1 MCPNVHGRFN
11 SNKSVADK
19 VKDAA
24 KEFKADGKIGS
35 KFTSEGE
42 VGKKFDQEVG
52 GAFAKGKSL
61 CKKKKKSR
69 LDSVCSFGLDGAIGK
84 QFEKDGA
91 VGGTGQKAAE
101 KTEKAAKDAK

>member
-61 CKKKKKSR
+61 CKKKKKKPFGQCVLIRIRWCYWQAVREGRCRWRYRPEGSR
-69 LDSVCSFGLDGAIGK
+69 ED
-84 QFEKDGA
+84 
-91 VGGTGQKAAE
+91 
-101 KTEKAAKDAK
+101 

>member
-1 MCPNVHGRFN
+1 MRARDREILLSSLRALHPKCSAGFHLTCLRFN
-11 SNKSVADK
+11 SNKSAADK

-52 GAFAKGKSL
+52 GVFAKGKI
-61 CKKKKKSR
+61 R
-69 LDSVCSFGLDGAIGK
+69 HVW
-84 QFEKDGA
+84 
-91 VGGTGQKAAE
+91 
-101 KTEKAAKDAK
+101 KTVRDVLT